1 MMPSYRFLGIDLS
14 HGVQK
19 RHMAA
24 YLLAAFISSGY
35 AGALAVLQPGLL
47 ATMAIDHSQQALITG
62 NLSALQEVVFILLMG
77 TMGALSD
84 RIGRRSV
91 YAFGLFFTAVG
102 FTLYPFASSISE
114 LMLYRLVV
122 AIGGAAM
129 VGMMVTV
136 IADYSQDHTRG
147 HANGVQGFIATL
159 GAFIPPLLAVL
170 PKIFVEQ
177 GHPEA
182 VAQQLTFAIGG
193 SLGIVASL
201 VALFG
206 LAPHV
211 RPAATQAQESIAKLL
226 RVGLGAVKDPQIALS
241 YGAAFISRGDL
252 AITGAFMSLW
262 LVQYGTAEL
271 GMTPSEAMFELAVPR
286 TLAIVSGAVIG
297 SLLMGK
303 IADRISRVSAV
314 CVASGMAA
322 LVYLGVFFVSD
333 PTEGWVMVLLLFMGI
348 AEISAFVSSQALV
361 GQQAEPQ
368 RRGAI
373 IGFFGVAGA
382 IGILVA
388 TAGGGWL
395 YSRYGPS
402 TPFVLF
408 GALNAVVFVWS
419 MALRPKLERIQAAR
433 AEA

>member
-1 MMPSYRFLGIDLS
+1 
-14 HGVQK
+14 
-19 RHMAA
+19 
-24 YLLAAFISSGY
+24 
-35 AGALAVLQPGLL
+35 
-47 ATMAIDHSQQALITG
+47 
-62 NLSALQEVVFILLMG
+62 
-77 TMGALSD
+77 
-84 RIGRRSV
+84 
-91 YAFGLFFTAVG
+91 
-102 FTLYPFASSISE
+102 
-114 LMLYRLVV
+114 
-122 AIGGAAM
+122 
-129 VGMMVTV
+129 
-136 IADYSQDHTRG
+136 
-147 HANGVQGFIATL
+147 
-159 GAFIPPLLAVL
+159 
-170 PKIFVEQ
+170 
-177 GHPEA
+177 
-182 VAQQLTFAIGG
+182 
-193 SLGIVASL
+193 
-201 VALFG
+201 

-211 RPAATQAQESIAKLL
+211 RPVATQAQESIAKLL